1 LAATNI
7 GDDLRRGTTIGLA
20 LGVSGFIAG
29 ATIAGMIA
37 LSVRSTPPK
46 HQLIIAEPA
55 ALDLGQI
62 KAVPAAAFI
71 DLESEPSRRA
81 LPHFPAVPR
90 TNAFE
95 EEAEALDEDVGEEL
109 TLDEAETASR
119 PEVPLPRRKPSA
131 ELRLASTV
139 AGLVANQDFP
149 AARLPGVRRYGNW
162 SKQAVAEARTK
173 CESLLRG
180 LDVKFETRDPI
191 GRPKGCGIAYPLS
204 VSAVAGVAITP
215 PATLNCEMVA
225 ALHGWITEVV
235 QPAAKTEFNTRLT
248 GVRNASAYACRL
260 RNNASSGKL
269 SEHGLGNAFD
279 IADFRFSNRM
289 EASVGRG
296 WSGSIKGLSLASR
309 GDFMKKTRNGAC
321 KYFNTVLGPG
331 SDAHHKDHYH
341 LDLMRLRP
349 GRGKYCR

>member
-1 LAATNI
+1 MSASSI

-20 LGVSGFIAG
+20 FGVSGFIAG
-29 ATIAGMIA
+29 AAVAGMIA
-37 LSVRSTPPK
+37 LSVGSAPPA

-55 ALDLGQI
+55 ALNLGSAR
-62 KAVPAAAFI
+62 AVPVAAFI
-71 DLESEPSRRA
+71 DVSEQPSRALLRPPA
-81 LPHFPAVPR
+81 LPK
-90 TNAFE
+90 TNGFE
-95 EEAEALDEDVGEEL
+95 EESEALDEDIEEEL

-119 PEVPLPRRKPSA
+119 PDIPLPRRRPSA
-131 ELRLASTV
+131 ELRV
-139 AGLVANQDFP
+139 
-149 AARLPGVRRYGNW
+149 RLPAVREYGNW
-162 SKQAVAEARTK
+162 SKQAVAEARAK

-180 LDVKFETRDPI
+180 LDVKLETRDPI

-204 VSAVAGVAITP
+204 VSAIGGVAITP

-225 ALHGWITEVV
+225 ALHGWITDVV
-235 QPAAKTEFNTRLT
+235 QPAAKKEFNTRLT

-269 SEHGLGNAFD
+269 SEHGLGNALD

-296 WSGSIKGLSLASR
+296 WSGSVKGLSLASR
-309 GDFMKKTRNGAC
+309 GDFMKKTRAGAC
-321 KYFNTVLGPG
+321 RYFNTVLGPG

-341 LDLMRLRP
+341 LDLMKLRR